1 MLKILDKNRT
11 HVGTITDYQ
20 DLKIEEDVSTGL
32 SSISFYY
39 LGTETIPNEYYVE
52 TEEARYTV
60 KEREPD
66 ENGSSYQAKLDLEE
80 LQRDVFTRFT
90 AKEKTIREAAELAL
104 NGTGWTVSTTITTKR
119 NVQRFKVNRLEVLE
133 AICAAWMC
141 EIEFDNLNRVITLKP
156 QIGEDRGVYFIK
168 GLNLRKS
175 GLVSDSYDYVT
186 RLIPYGEDGL
196 TIESVNDGLAYI
208 DNFQYSNK
216 IITQI
221 WEDTNYTDAAALKED
236 AVKKLADM
244 SKPKLSY
251 TADVIDLAEA
261 SPDYDIMAFGIGD
274 TIRLYDETTGITD
287 MQRIVKLT
295 RYPDNPAKNSCEIAN
310 TTLTFEELQDRN
322 EKAAAAWED
331 VSNTDGTVNGV
342 YVHGISQENEVII
355 ETIIGDSPTIEG
367 IKEDALSSV
376 QVQFAQ
382 GDSATVA
389 PETGWSSQ
397 APAWDS
403 GKFVWQKTTQVHLD
417 GHTET
422 PVATNISGAKGD
434 TGATGPK
441 GDTGTSVTRVRT
453 MYYLSTSNTTQTGGS
468 WDYTPAQYVAGRY
481 YWKKTMTFLSDGT
494 TQEGAP
500 VLDNALTDA
509 NSNAYSAVTSA
520 NGKNVNIYQANTP
533 GSTGR
538 VVGDTWFKTQTT
550 SGTTTIVGLY
560 KWDGTEWVQQPLNAT
575 VIPLLDAGK
584 IVTGILQAI
593 RIQSADGNSY
603 WNLAQNEFV
612 TKNGDFQGKVTSTEG
627 SIGGWDISTDGIRKT
642 SGNTSVGLLSGTNA
656 GTFLY
661 ISDSSSGDTIYP
673 FAAYRNGNIDWNY
686 LYDNK
691 IKKLRAS
698 LGTLYG
704 YYDGTQYGILDL
716 TAQYGGYTDTALT
729 GKNGVRL
736 EYSNSAKGILVL
748 YRPETGNVEQVAAI
762 DRAGVHLDINK
773 GVYAYDPYGNEF
785 PMIRQGS
792 SNLWI
797 GAEKING
804 SQHNG
809 KTYISAGYDGSILTP
824 NDTIYVC
831 VPNADNSAGTA
842 YGVYHTGKKPTKSDV
857 GLGNV
862 TNYDQSKAIKGITRS
877 GATFTFTRI
886 DGTTGTFTQKEYDET
901 SSATFTATL
910 GSATDSITVRKKG
923 VDVYFWVALYL
934 SGGGKPFTNV
944 SSGDTIGTLPEGFR
958 PPMTWYADALLSSS
972 GTWAS
977 ASTYPC
983 MLRINSNGKIDIVGN
998 EQIIHDAG
1006 ILRAFVHYVAA

>member
-1 MLKILDKNRT
+1 MLKVLDKNRM

-39 LGTETIPNEYYVE
+39 LGTETIPNEYYIE

-104 NGTGWTVSTTITTKR
+104 NGTGWTVNTTITTKR
-119 NVQRFKVNRLEVLE
+119 NVQRFKVNRLEVLN
-133 AICAAWMC
+133 AICAAWIC
-141 EIEFDNLNRVITLKP
+141 EMAFDNLNRIVTLKP

-186 RLIPYGEDGL
+186 RLIPYGEGGL
-196 TIESVNDGLAYI
+196 TIEEVNDGLAYI

-236 AVKKLADM
+236 AIKKLADM

-310 TTLTFEELQDRN
+310 ATLTFEELQDRN

-355 ETIIGDSPTIEG
+355 ETLIGDSPTIDG
-367 IKEDALSSV
+367 IKESALSSV

-389 PETGWSSQ
+389 PESGWSSQ

-403 GKFVWQKTTQVHLD
+403 GKFMWQKTTQVHLD

-494 TQEGAP
+494 TQEGTP

-603 WNLAQNEFV
+603 WDLAQNKFV
-612 TKNGDFQGKVTSTEG
+612 TKNGVFEGKVTTNSGE
-627 SIGGWDISTDGIRKT
+627 IGGWDITSSGITKESGSTK
-642 SGNTSVGLLSGTNA
+642 VGVMPGTNSS

-661 ISDSSSGDTIYP
+661 VRITSGGTDTFPFAVYADGRVIMTNATITGAISGSTITGSTITGSSLETDMEEITAQSSRFEMDGRWTGSPFSEQDFLDNDSYWNGGSPYFILASEVDAKYSIKKTGIISTLKAIISSGNITVTP
-673 FAAYRNGNIDWNY
+673 KLFAWARGWATKHSMIVGGK
-686 LYDNK
+686 LYAGETRL
-691 IKKLRAS
+691 KKLYVTS
-698 LGTLYG
+698 DNLY
-704 YYDGTQYGILDL
+704 L
-716 TAQYGGYTDTALT
+716 
-729 GKNGVRL
+729 KK
-736 EYSNSAKGILVL
+736 S
-748 YRPETGNVEQVAAI
+748 
-762 DRAGVHLDINK
+762 
-773 GVYAYDPYGNEF
+773 
-785 PMIRQGS
+785 
-792 SNLWI
+792 
-797 GAEKING
+797 
-804 SQHNG
+804 
-809 KTYISAGYDGSILTP
+809 
-824 NDTIYVC
+824 
-831 VPNADNSAGTA
+831 SAGTA
-842 YGVYHTGKKPTKSDV
+842 TTTSLFTLMNYSVLTVSYKTNSYISGGIAAYRVGHIMIVRLNCQLDADFSRPSDGEFV
-857 GLGNV
+857 DVAQISGTATMSGNV
-862 TNYDQSKAIKGITRS
+862 QVKPL
-877 GATFTFTRI
+877 
-886 DGTTGTFTQKEYDET
+886 TGTFM
-901 SSATFTATL
+901 
-910 GSATDSITVRKKG
+910 
-923 VDVYFWVALYL
+923 
-934 SGGGKPFTNV
+934 
-944 SSGDTIGTLPEGFR
+944 TI
-958 PPMTWYADALLSSS
+958 
-972 GTWAS
+972 
-977 ASTYPC
+977 ASTNGSSRVGVRIDTDGNIGIFNHDSSVVAKGIIRCVLVVPC
-983 MLRINSNGKIDIVGN
+983 T
-998 EQIIHDAG
+998 A
-1006 ILRAFVHYVAA
+1006 